1 MGNAGKGAILSRER
15 MLPFFAQVR
24 GGMPPAGGGG
34 KGAILFRKR
43 EWPLWNPKRKA
54 FDWQFLARMTFA
66 PPERECLRAALPRWV
81 LLYDLICSYHPLPL
95 CQSRSGV
102 AESPSTGT
110 LLNAAS
116 EAMPLFR
123 TQSAAEQTS
132 LAPHDSKARLRVVT
146 KRRDSW
152 RSHVHRIHT
161 AQRVQ
166 SFKRPTANV
175 GGRGGCPSS
184 FSGGF
189 KGGILFEK
197 RIPPLPRAPQQV
209 GTPIQRPWRCKTHA
223 PLSGAK
229 KGAFYGTYNEG
240 HCQNPL

>member
-95 CQSRSGV
+95 CQSRSSA

-116 EAMPLFR
+116 EAMPH
-123 TQSAAEQTS
+123 SASS
-132 LAPHDSKARLRVVT
+132 LPPSNRHSRLTIVRRGCKTVT
-146 KRRDSW
+146 NRRGSW
-152 RSHVHRIHT
+152 RSHVHRTRLRSACSH
-161 AQRVQ
+161 
-166 SFKRPTANV
+166 
-175 GGRGGCPSS
+175 SS
-184 FSGGF
+184 A
-189 KGGILFEK
+189 
-197 RIPPLPRAPQQV
+197 RLPM
-209 GTPIQRPWRCKTHA
+209 
-223 PLSGAK
+223 
-229 KGAFYGTYNEG
+229 
-240 HCQNPL
+240 

>member
-1 MGNAGKGAILSRER
+1 
-15 MLPFFAQVR
+15 
-24 GGMPPAGGGG
+24 MPPAGGGG

-81 LLYDLICSYHPLPL
+81 LLYDLMCSYHPLPL

-116 EAMPLFR
+116 ASNAAFG
-123 TQSAAEQTS
+123 TQSAAKQSS
-132 LAPHDSKARLRVVT
+132 LAPHDSKARLQNGYESQGFMAKPCT
-146 KRRDSW
+146 P
-152 RSHVHRIHT
+152 HPI
-161 AQRVQ
+161 AQRMQ

-175 GGRGGCPSS
+175 GGRGGRPSS

-197 RIPPLPRAPQQV
+197 RIPPLPRAPRQV
-209 GTPIQRPWRCKTHA
+209 GTPIQRPRRCKTHA

-229 KGAFYGTYNEG
+229 KGAFYGTYNES